1 MAAAAESL
9 SSRAR
14 GLIAPTIAT
23 VIAFAILVSLGLWQV
38 RRLAWKESVVARIEA
53 RVNGAPQPLPAPD
66 AWAGLKP
73 DDYDYLPVTARGV
86 FEHAR
91 EAYVFHA
98 AGGPLREPG
107 YLVLT
112 PLRLASGA
120 RVIVNRGFTP
130 LASKDP
136 ATRAAGQIEGETQV
150 TGLMRPPEQR
160 NLFTPADEP
169 TRRIFHVRDPAA
181 IAAADGIVA
190 APFMIDAN
198 AAPVPGGWPR
208 GGTTTLSIPN
218 NHLSYALTWF
228 GLAATLI
235 GVFGVFAWRRLNE
248 GRARPST

>member
-1 MAAAAESL
+1 MPASSESL
-9 SSRAR
+9 PARAR
-14 GLIAPTIAT
+14 GLIAPTLAT
-23 VIAFAILVSLGLWQV
+23 AVAFAILVSLGLWQV
-38 RRLAWKESVVARIEA
+38 QRLAWKETIIARIEA
-53 RVNGAPQPLPAPD
+53 RVNGAPQPLPAQD
-66 AWAGLKP
+66 AWARLTP
-73 DDYDYLPVTARGV
+73 DDYDYLPVTTRGV
-86 FEHAR
+86 FEHGR

-120 RVIVNRGFTP
+120 RIIVNRGFTP
-130 LASKDP
+130 LALKDP
-136 ATRAAGQIEGETQV
+136 ATRAAGQIDGETEV

-169 TRRIFHVRDPAA
+169 ARRIFHVRDPAA
-181 IAAADGIVA
+181 IAAADGIDV
-190 APFMIDAN
+190 APFMIDAS

-208 GGTTTLSIPN
+208 GGTTTLSIAN

-235 GVFGVFAWRRLNE
+235 GVFGVFAWRRLRD
-248 GRARPST
+248 GRERPST